1 MTQQQTPHNPRDRK
15 FLLGIALLIFGAVW
29 LLEEANLI
37 PDFLT
42 YYIFNWRTFLI
53 ALGAFLVV
61 QRDRVTPGLILIG
74 IGSFFWL
81 RRLDLIF
88 FDWDLFLP
96 AVVIL
101 IGISLIV
108 GRSIRQSNTS
118 NEGNEKQD
126 FIDDFSLLGG
136 RERTIT
142 SQSFRGGKVTAL
154 FGGSQIDLRSADL
167 APGENVIDV
176 FIMFGGSS
184 IIVPPDWNVR
194 VEVFSLLGGFGDK
207 RHSAVKVVPNLE
219 KTLIVKGFVMFGGG
233 EISLT
238 S

>member
-1 MTQQQTPHNPRDRK
+1 MTQQQTPQHSRDRR

-37 PDFLT
+37 PSYLT

-61 QRDRVTPGLILIG
+61 QRDRVTPGIILIG

-108 GRSIRQSNTS
+108 GRSVRQSNS
-118 NEGNEKQD
+118 SEGGNEKQD

-154 FGGSQIDLRSADL
+154 FGGSQIDLRNAEL

-176 FIMFGGSS
+176 FIMFGGSH

-207 RHSAVKVVPNLE
+207 RHSALKVVPNLE
-219 KTLIVKGFVMFGGG
+219 KTLIIKGFVMFGGG